1 MSESTFTVT
10 QFENR
15 NGTRSWRVSG
25 FLNDIRIRK
34 NFLSREEAA
43 AEKGTLEIK
52 AAQTAAGMRP
62 LATSLTER
70 QAREAEAAFQRLDGR
85 PRSLTFYLD
94 YALCQYREPQHVKKV
109 ADAIAEYVASKQH
122 ERDQDLLS
130 IAQLDRIRRELKRF
144 GTLFPNAS
152 MSEITGPRLVEFFEQ
167 GRASM
172 KTFNNRR
179 GIVSTLLKYAFLKG
193 WIAENPL
200 LRIPAHRIRRRR
212 SAAKTLSAGQV
223 KSMMEALESYDHGR
237 WVPFVALAL
246 FAGIR
251 PAVPNGEIARLKPED
266 IDLDASVIKISAE
279 VSKVREPRKVVIHP
293 NLAAWLRAYP
303 PGRMPL
309 VIADFQRQHAA
320 LTKRFGLSHDVLRHT
335 FISMF
340 VAKYRSLGEAALQA
354 GNSESI
360 IRRHYLDLK
369 TTGEAEEFWSIL
381 PKRGAGSETPRATSP
396 AAPEQTA
403 RLIEHRTAA

>member
-1 MSESTFTVT
+1 MIDSAFTVT

-15 NGTRSWRVSG
+15 NGTLSWRVSG
-25 FLNDIRIRK
+25 WLNGIRIRK
-34 NFLSREEAA
+34 NFLTREEAA
-43 AEKGTLEIK
+43 AEKGSLEIK
-52 AAQTAAGMRP
+52 AAQTAGGMRL
-62 LATSLTER
+62 LATSMTEK
-70 QAREAEAAFQRLDGR
+70 QAREAEAAFQRLADR

-94 YALCQYREPQHVKKV
+94 YALSQYREPQQAKKV

-144 GTLFPNAS
+144 GALFPNAS

-167 GRASM
+167 GRAGL

-212 SAAKTLSAGQV
+212 SAAKTLSAEEV
-223 KSMMEALESYDHGR
+223 KVMMEALETYDRGR

-251 PAVPNGEIARLKPED
+251 PAVPNGEIARLKPAD
-266 IDLDASVIKISAE
+266 IALDAGVIKISAE
-279 VSKVREPRKVVIHP
+279 VSKVREPRKIVIQP

-303 PGRMPL
+303 VEKTPI

-320 LTKRFGLSHDVLRHT
+320 LTKRFALSHDVLRHT

-369 TTGEAEEFWSIL
+369 TTAEAEEFWSIL
-381 PKRGAGSETPRATSP
+381 PKHGAASASPRTTSP
-396 AAPEQTA
+396 AAPEQA
-403 RLIEHRTAA
+403 AQLVEHKTAA